1 MTIMLKLSEEYQD
14 NDFEDDFDDE
24 LDDLED

>member
-1 MTIMLKLSEEYQD
+1 MTNMITFSEEYQD